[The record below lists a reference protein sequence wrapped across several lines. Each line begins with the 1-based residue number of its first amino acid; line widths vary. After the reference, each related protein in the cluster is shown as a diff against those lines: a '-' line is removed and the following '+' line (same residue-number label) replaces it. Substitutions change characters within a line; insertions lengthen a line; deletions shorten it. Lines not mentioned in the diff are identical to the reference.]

1 MCKPT
6 NYVRRWGK
14 CLLLLSAVSGGP
26 CFSRTLRA
34 EQVCGIFHR
43 HSPVCA
49 LDLYFRIVF
58 SSKLSNNRRSQVP
71 YKVQHRIPYRRY
83 VAYRWGPLCR
93 QLNRKHGLLLPPAA
107 SQWASLTANGHK
119 TPVQHNT
126 TKRLPGPEF
135 NTQAQSHSKTRN
147 SPNEQTCSYDGVLI
161 RMVRTCDL
169 FHFHKPGL
177 GFSYHVGQYW
187 GWVKTWQRTSKGP
200 TLDPRPRREEER
212 WKSGVFLEGF
222 LWMWLI
228 GRLKTAPQVNS
239 MKTF

>member
-26 CFSRTLRA
+26 CFSRTLRV

-49 LDLYFRIVF
+49 LDLSFRIVF

-126 TKRLPGPEF
+126 TKRLPGPEL
-135 NTQAQSHSKTRN
+135 NTHAQSHSKTRN

-161 RMVRTCDL
+161 RMVRTAPPL
-169 FHFHKPGL
+169 FIWLVICFTFINRGWVFLIVWVSTEDEWKHDREPQKDRLWIRGVGVKKKGESQGYFWR
-177 GFSYHVGQYW
+177 GFSECG
-187 GWVKTWQRTSKGP
+187 
-200 TLDPRPRREEER
+200 L
-212 WKSGVFLEGF
+212 
-222 LWMWLI
+222 
-228 GRLKTAPQVNS
+228 
-239 MKTF
+239 